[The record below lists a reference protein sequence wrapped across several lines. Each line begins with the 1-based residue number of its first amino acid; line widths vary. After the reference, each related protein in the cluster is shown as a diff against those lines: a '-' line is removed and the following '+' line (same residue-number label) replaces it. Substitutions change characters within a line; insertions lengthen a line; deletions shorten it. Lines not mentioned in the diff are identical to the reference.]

1 MSVKTAESSAK
12 HVRISPS
19 KVKIVIDLIRGKSLA
34 DAMNILNNTN
44 KKASSMVIPV
54 LKSAAANAENNHQM
68 APEKLYVHEIYADK
82 GITMKR
88 FQPRAKGSAYPILK
102 RTSHIT
108 VKLAEKEEA

>member
-1 MSVKTAESSAK
+1 MKVSESSCKYA
-12 HVRISPS
+12 RISPS

-34 DAMNILNNTN
+34 DAMNILHNTN
-44 KKASSMVIPV
+44 KKASALVLPL

-68 APEKLYVHEIYADK
+68 DAGKLYVHEIYANK

-88 FQPRAKGSAYPILK
+88 YQPRAKGAAYPILK

-108 VKLAEKEEA
+108 VKLAEKE